1 MSTQSGP
8 VRPQGRPQ
16 NTALGI
22 LLTMLAMLCFAVMD
36 ATSKWLVADYPV
48 GQMMFIRCALV
59 LLFTWFFVRRIGVSR
74 AFVTRRPGLQIV
86 RSLIWVI
93 ESAMFVLA
101 FKYLPLADTHALAS
115 SSPLIVIVMAIVF
128 LGERASPARWIAVA
142 AAFAGVLL
150 ILRPG
155 FRTLDWPLLLPV
167 VGAVMWAG
175 YQILTRL
182 AQRDDLPETSMIWS
196 SLVSFLAAALI
207 GWIDWTW
214 PTPTA
219 WALLVFVALLGAI
232 AHYALIK
239 AFDVAEAGVVQ
250 PYSYTLLVFVTILGV
265 VLFGDVP
272 DTFTII
278 GAGVV
283 VASGLFAWH
292 HDRKAANAAR
302 PPSGG

>member
-1 MSTQSGP
+1 MSAQSGP

-48 GQMMFIRCALV
+48 GQMMFIRCTLV
-59 LLFTWFFVRRIGVSR
+59 LVFTFFFVRGIGLRRV
-74 AFVTRRPGLQIV
+74 FVTRRPGLQIA

-115 SSPLIVIVMAIVF
+115 SSPLIVIVMAIFF
-128 LGERASPARWIAVA
+128 LGERASPARWLAVA

-155 FRTLDWPLLLPV
+155 FRTFDWPLLLPV

-175 YQILTRL
+175 YQVMTRL
-182 AQRDDLPETSMIWS
+182 AQREDSPQTSMIWS
-196 SLVSFLAAALI
+196 SLVAFLAAALV

-214 PTPTA
+214 PTQTA
-219 WALLVFVALLGAI
+219 WALLIFIAVLGAV

-250 PYSYTLLVFVTILGV
+250 PYSYTLLVFVSILGV

-272 DTFTII
+272 DMFTII
-278 GAGVV
+278 GAAVV
-283 VASGLFAWH
+283 VASGLFAWY
-292 HDRKAANAAR
+292 HDRKAANGALR
-302 PPSGG
+302 PSGR

>member
-1 MSTQSGP
+1 MTAPSGP
-8 VRPQGRPQ
+8 ASPHGRPQ
-16 NTALGI
+16 NTPLGI

-59 LLFTWFFVRRIGVSR
+59 LLFTWFFVRRIGLRR

-196 SLVSFLAAALI
+196 SLVSFMAAALI

-239 AFDVAEAGVVQ
+239 AFDVAEAGIVQ
-250 PYSYTLLVFVTILGV
+250 PYSYTLLVFVTILGI

-272 DTFTII
+272 DEYTIV
-278 GAGVV
+278 GAAVV

-292 HDRKAANAAR
+292 TDRKAANAAR
-302 PPSGG
+302 P